1 MRLVQTAVALTALT
15 WLAATPA
22 IALELGGA
30 KIRGNAEQTVTA
42 RTVLNVAAGS
52 RAKAGQSIATVHNG
66 AEIRGNLKQT
76 VAARTVLNVAAGS
89 RTTACQEIGTIGDN
103 PACR

>member
-15 WLAATPA
+15 WLAVTPA

-42 RTVLNVAAGS
+42 RTVLNVAAGARES
-52 RAKAGQSIATVHNG
+52 WAEHATVHNG

-76 VAARTVLNVAAGS
+76 VAARTL
-89 RTTACQEIGTIGDN
+89 
-103 PACR
+103 

>member
-15 WLAATPA
+15 WLAVTPA

-52 RAKAGQSIATVHNG
+52 RSKAGQSIATVHTMG
-66 AEIRGNLKQT
+66 LVHGVGHPR
-76 VAARTVLNVAAGS
+76 S
-89 RTTACQEIGTIGDN
+89 RCPI
-103 PACR
+103 